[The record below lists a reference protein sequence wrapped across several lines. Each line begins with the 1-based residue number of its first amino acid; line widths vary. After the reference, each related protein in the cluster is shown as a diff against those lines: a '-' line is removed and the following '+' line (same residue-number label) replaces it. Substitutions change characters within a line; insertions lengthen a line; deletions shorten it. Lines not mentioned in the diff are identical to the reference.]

1 MEEVLKVYNLLNI
14 DYNLIRHPAIFCR
27 ADEEMVKDIKF
38 DGEVCKNLFLKDK
51 KTKSFYLVSLPASKR
66 ADLKK
71 ISDGLKC
78 HRLSFGNEEE
88 LWEKLHIKSGS
99 VSVLNVIGAPN
110 TDVTFVI
117 DKEIVNYDKVAFH
130 PNDNTASIS
139 FKPENIVKIMDKYN
153 KKYIFLEVEE

>member
-1 MEEVLKVYNLLNI
+1 MEEVINVFNSLNI
-14 DYNLIRHPAIFCR
+14 DYNLIRHPAIFSR
-27 ADEEMVKDIKF
+27 ADEDKVKDIKF

-51 KTKSFYLVSLPASKR
+51 KTKSFYLVSLPANKR

-71 ISDGLKC
+71 ISDGLNSN
-78 HRLSFGNEEE
+78 RLSFGNEEE

-110 TDVTFVI
+110 TDVTFVL
-117 DKEIVNYDKVAFH
+117 DKEIMNYNKVCFH

-139 FKPENIVKIMDKYN
+139 FKPENIAKIMDKYN